1 MTQVRP
7 ATLEDAFDLA
17 PRLRKAD
24 VVELTA
30 CGHQDMLIVLAES
43 IAISTEAWAFED
55 DLGVVQA
62 VGGLAAFGSI
72 GAPWLLGSDEML
84 RHRKALLNLPRLS
97 VRKWASQFP
106 LLMNYVH
113 HENRAAILWLR
124 RLGFEIHPKVNYKK
138 GVFHPFSLRSI
149 PNV

>member
-7 ATLEDAFDLA
+7 ATLEDAFSLA
-17 PRLRKAD
+17 PRLRQAD

-30 CGHQDMLIVLAES
+30 AGHQDMLIVLAES
-43 IAISTEAWAFED
+43 IAISAEAWAFED

-62 VGGLAAFGSI
+62 VGGIAAYGTI
-72 GAPWLLGSDEML
+72 GAPWLLGSNEMV

-97 VRKWASQFP
+97 VRKWARQFP

-113 HENRAAILWLR
+113 QENRIAILWLR
-124 RLGFEIHPKVNYKK
+124 RLGFEIHPAIRHGK
-138 GVFHPFSLRSI
+138 GFFHPFTIRSK